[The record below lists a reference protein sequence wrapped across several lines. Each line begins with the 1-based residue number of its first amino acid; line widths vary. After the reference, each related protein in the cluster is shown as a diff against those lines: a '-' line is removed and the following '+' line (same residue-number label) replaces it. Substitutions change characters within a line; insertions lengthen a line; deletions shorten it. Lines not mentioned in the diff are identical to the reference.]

1 VRDWVSFFSSFALV
15 EMSGSF
21 ETPLMVTSRRPNLHI
36 RDASSPDLRVIDSI
50 RYHIG
55 GSCMVTEARLSL
67 DNSKL
72 AYHVHHFSEG
82 DEHGP
87 PPNHICVYSLNNGRQ
102 GTMLLFKRVYT
113 CVALCFNGDGSRLI
127 FGEDNGKVSVVDI
140 LSDSVMSSFT
150 ASVTRSTP
158 LFLAS
163 DDLAI
168 VSCFRTAVIFWNEST
183 GEEMCRM
190 GWHGANI
197 CCMSVSRNSST
208 VVSADV
214 SGVLI
219 FWDSRTYLQGGKV
232 TLASAV
238 AKASFTNSGHLL
250 VGCLTGRNSVFVI
263 DPVSLE
269 LSNIATIPAMDP
281 WVHELHSVPF
291 SNLIICSYSSSYIR
305 YAKWLNMDA
314 AASVAEQWTDY
325 HLENDEAYC
334 CSSLQSQQ
342 VILM

>member
-1 VRDWVSFFSSFALV
+1 
-15 EMSGSF
+15 MSGSF

-55 GSCMVTEARLSL
+55 GSCMVSEACLSL

-72 AYHVHHFSEG
+72 AYHVHHFSDG

-87 PPNHICVYSLNNGRQ
+87 PPNHICVYSLKQ
-102 GTMLLFKRVYT
+102 GTVLLLKRVYT

-127 FGEDNGKVSVVDI
+127 FGDFDGKVSVVDI
-140 LSDSVMSSFT
+140 LSDCVMSSFT
-150 ASVTRSTP
+150 ASVTQGTP

-163 DDLAI
+163 DDVAI
-168 VSCFRTAVIFWNEST
+168 VSCFRTAVIFWNERT
-183 GEEMCRM
+183 GEEMCRL
-190 GWHGANI
+190 GGHGANI
-197 CCMSVSRNSST
+197 SCMSVSRNSST
-208 VVSADV
+208 VA
-214 SGVLI
+214 SGDMSGILI

-232 TLASAV
+232 TLPSAV

-250 VGCLTGRNSVFVI
+250 VCCLIGSNCVFVI
-263 DPVSLE
+263 DPASLE
-269 LSNIATIPAMDP
+269 LSNIAVIPATDL
-281 WVHELHSVPF
+281 WVHTLHSVPF
-291 SNLIICSYSSSYIR
+291 SNLIICSYSSSDIG
-305 YAKWLNMDA
+305 YAKWLNVDA
-314 AASVAEQWTDY
+314 AAPEVERWTDY
-325 HLENDEAYC
+325 HLEDDEAYY